1 MRPSLQRGFTLVEIL
16 IVVVILGILAAIVTP
31 QFANA
36 TEQAQKTAMADQIAK
51 IRRAVA
57 IYTIRNDSV
66 KPNITAGV
74 GTWGALIAPG
84 SPYMR
89 QPPVNNW
96 VNGPNARTIIIGAGA
111 DGSFLTTH
119 GWIYDPVSGNVW
131 AAGFDANDEPYPKP

>member
-1 MRPSLQRGFTLVEIL
+1 MRFRTLRGFTLVEIL

-51 IRRAVA
+51 IRRSIA
-57 IYTIRNDSV
+57 IYTIRNDSL

-89 QPPVNNW
+89 QAPVNSW
-96 VNGPNARTIIIGAGA
+96 VNGPNSKTIIIGTAA
-111 DGSFLTTH
+111 DASFLTTH
-119 GWIYDPVSGNVW
+119 GWIYDPATGNLW
-131 AAGFDANDEPYPKP
+131 AAGFDANDEPYARP